1 MAKKPKIGKTP
12 ILGGKKDGARPSVKH
27 QVSGKTKGTTVSTA
41 TRGQSSRGSRIA
53 KMEKMDPAC

>member
-1 MAKKPKIGKTP
+1 MAKKPKVGKTP

-27 QVSGKTKGTTVSTA
+27 QVSGHTKGNPSKPM
-41 TRGQSSRGSRIA
+41 QSSRTARIG